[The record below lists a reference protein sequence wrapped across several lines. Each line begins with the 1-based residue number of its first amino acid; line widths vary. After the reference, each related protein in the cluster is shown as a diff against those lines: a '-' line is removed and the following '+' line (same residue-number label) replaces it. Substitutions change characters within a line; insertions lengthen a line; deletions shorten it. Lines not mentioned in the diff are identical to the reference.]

1 MREKQLNLFGTED
14 TKPVLKKRHNI
25 TLPLDTLIMF
35 VIVIILLL
43 SLSFSL
49 GVERGRKLTYLNE
62 RGDKVDSALEGIKDT
77 TIITAEV
84 QNKKVK
90 SVSDKEEKKDTEN
103 SKELIKDKI
112 QIPANDKADSI
123 KTIEENKTIEES
135 NPKKDNKDVEKYII
149 QVATYLKES
158 TANKE
163 VKKLE
168 SSGYPTFASRK
179 GKFIVVF
186 VGEFNDKQKAEE
198 KMKSLKKKYNDCI
211 LRRL

>member
-35 VIVIILLL
+35 VIVIVLLL

-62 RGDKVDSALEGIKDT
+62 REYGGDRALEEIMDT
-77 TIITAEV
+77 SIVTAKTP
-84 QNKKVK
+84 NKKVE
-90 SVSDKEEKKDTEN
+90 SVSNKEEKKDTEN
-103 SKELIKDKI
+103 SKEIIKDNI
-112 QIPANDKADSI
+112 QIPINKEADST
-123 KTIEENKTIEES
+123 KTIKENKTSEKS
-135 NPKKDNKDVEKYII
+135 NPPKDNKNVEKYII
-149 QVATYLKES
+149 QVASYLKEGM
-158 TANKE
+158 ANNE

-168 SSGYPTFASRK
+168 NSGYPAFVSKK
-179 GKFIVVF
+179 GKFIVIF

-198 KMKSLKKKYNDCI
+198 KMRSLKKKYNDCI